1 MVKLII
7 FDFDG
12 VIITGSNEGYFKCY
26 HKALEAV
33 DINLDPVEERRRILE
48 IWGKGYVFQLEY
60 LLKEHPELLPRAIKV
75 YESCYYSPTFSENI
89 RLIKGAD
96 ISLRQLA
103 KKYRLAI
110 AAGMMR
116 KTLDTFLKKFKI
128 AKVFQKIMTS
138 DEIVNPKHKKPASY
152 MLNQIISNFSIDKNE
167 VVYVGDAEGDVKM
180 ARNAG
185 IIPIVVLTGHLTR
198 KEAENLKIKHIIS
211 DITHLQEV
219 LN

>member
-33 DINLDPVEERRRILE
+33 NVHLDPVEERRRILE

-60 LLKEHPELLPRAIKV
+60 LLKEHPELLPKAIKV
-75 YESCYYSPTFSENI
+75 YESCYHSPTFSENI
-89 RLIKGAD
+89 RLIKGAE

-103 KKYRLAI
+103 KKYSLAI

-116 KTLDTFLKKFKI
+116 KTLDRLLKKFEI
-128 AKVFQKIMTS
+128 AKLFQEIMTS
-138 DEIVNPKHKKPASY
+138 DEIANPEDKKPAPF
-152 MLNQIISNFSIDKNE
+152 MLNQIVSKFSLDKDE
-167 VVYVGDAEGDVKM
+167 VVYVGDAEGDVRM

-185 IIPIVVLTGHLTR
+185 LVPIVVLTGHLTR
-198 KEAENLKIKHIIS
+198 KEAEDLKVRHIIS
-211 DITHLQEV
+211 DVTRLPEV